1 MTSPRRRWYYEH
13 ITPDLYLASGLK
25 KVLYTGQTR
34 YQKVEIIETAP
45 FGHSLV
51 LDGRTQSSEADEF
64 VYHEALVQPGL
75 TMLDQPRSVF
85 IAGGGEGA
93 TLREALSHRTVEQ
106 VTMVDLDQ
114 EVVELC
120 KTYLPNHH
128 QGAFNDPRL
137 TLIHDDA
144 GQYLE
149 DNTGTYDFI
158 IIDIPDPLE
167 AGPAY
172 LLYTQEFYNLARKRL
187 NPGGLMAVQSGPCG
201 PLDYKEVFTAVYK
214 TLESV
219 FPTLANYRV
228 VIPSFGLAW
237 GFILAGDAAH
247 PLSMSAE
254 EVDSRIASRV
264 TRTLRFY
271 DGITHEGLFRVP
283 KYIREGIAGEQRLIT
298 RSNPIFAV

>member
-13 ITPDLYLASGLK
+13 ITPDLYLASGLN

-51 LDGRTQSSEADEF
+51 LDGRTLSSEADEF

-93 TLREALSHRTVEQ
+93 TLRETLSHQTVEQ

-128 QGAFNDPRL
+128 QGSFDDERMEIIFEDAFEFLLSTDEPVSYTHL
-137 TLIHDDA
+137 TLPT
-144 GQYLE
+144 
-149 DNTGTYDFI
+149 N
-158 IIDIPDPLE
+158 
-167 AGPAY
+167 
-172 LLYTQEFYNLARKRL
+172 R
-187 NPGGLMAVQSGPCG
+187 
-201 PLDYKEVFTAVYK
+201 EV
-214 TLESV
+214 
-219 FPTLANYRV
+219 
-228 VIPSFGLAW
+228 
-237 GFILAGDAAH
+237 
-247 PLSMSAE
+247 
-254 EVDSRIASRV
+254 
-264 TRTLRFY
+264 
-271 DGITHEGLFRVP
+271 
-283 KYIREGIAGEQRLIT
+283 
-298 RSNPIFAV
+298 